1 MFKWFA
7 PLLLFAGKPEVLLRV
22 ITLVIAG
29 AILAFGVWLL
39 SNVAVTFDTLK
50 NQYIV
55 ATYGIVLACFF
66 IGVGTV
72 TWLRVRRL
80 NAPARLGPTTPV
92 PEAPPLT
99 DEAVS
104 RRADEISRTWS
115 RDSRR
120 SPAKLKE
127 AAIAPVAAPPAASK
141 HEGKIRGSLTVTGP
155 AYSGKTALIAVL
167 AQATGA
173 NPPATSE
180 TLRLVDA
187 GLADGDEAHLAAL
200 AASAAATD
208 GVLFV
213 VDQDLRAP
221 EVAAIKRLLAAGKPL
236 YVVLNKADQFNAADR
251 DAILVSIRAKMP
263 AKFAPGHV
271 VSVAG
276 APGPIEREIEDARGA
291 VRLELRRPS
300 SDVRALTTLLSRMF
314 APAPGR
320 TLRFEAA

>member
-1 MFKWFA
+1 
-7 PLLLFAGKPEVLLRV
+7 
-22 ITLVIAG
+22 
-29 AILAFGVWLL
+29 
-39 SNVAVTFDTLK
+39 
-50 NQYIV
+50 
-55 ATYGIVLACFF
+55 
-66 IGVGTV
+66 
-72 TWLRVRRL
+72 
-80 NAPARLGPTTPV
+80 V

-99 DEAVS
+99 NEAVS

-120 SPAKLKE
+120 PAAKLKE
-127 AAIAPVAAPPAASK
+127 AAVAPIAAPPAAPE

-167 AQATGA
+167 AQA
-173 NPPATSE
+173 NPSATSE
-180 TLRLVDA
+180 TVRLVDA
-187 GLADGDEAHLAAL
+187 GSADGGDEAHLAAL
-200 AASAAATD
+200 VASAAATD

-263 AKFAPGHV
+263 AKFAPAHV

-276 APGPIEREIEDARGA
+276 APGPVEREIEDARGA

-300 SDVRALTTLLSRMF
+300 SDVRALTTLLSRVF
-314 APAPGR
+314 APAPGH

>member
-50 NQYIV
+50 NPYIV
-55 ATYGIVLACFF
+55 ATYGVVLACFF

-72 TWLRVRRL
+72 TWLRVRGL
-80 NAPARLGPTTPV
+80 NAPARLGPATPV

-120 SPAKLKE
+120 PAAKPRE
-127 AAIAPVAAPPAASK
+127 TAVAPIAAPPAAPK

-180 TLRLVDA
+180 TVRLVDA
-187 GLADGDEAHLAAL
+187 GPADGDQAHLAA
-200 AASAAATD
+200 ASAATTD

-300 SDVRALTTLLSRMF
+300 SDIRALTTLLGRVF
-314 APAPGR
+314 TPAPGR